1 MGDEDSI
8 LQYEIVNASEMIN
21 GVRGNRYSASIK
33 VEGQRQSIES
43 GGFWCCQNVIDE
55 GWFTVMM
62 FFMLF
67 LFFEQLS
74 EYFFPNDF
82 MMRIVLL
89 IL

>member
-55 GWFTVMM
+55 G
-62 FFMLF
+62 
-67 LFFEQLS
+67 
-74 EYFFPNDF
+74 
-82 MMRIVLL
+82 
-89 IL
+89 